1 MEHEFD
7 LFLVIPSKLDQD
19 TSCSHAFTTRT
30 ILIIMGFP
38 GFRSGQSKR
47 NINESRSTPT
57 SSFAALTP
65 DELEAH
71 MERARYG
78 SFELTDAVRPAY
90 DMQIVPKQ
98 GFKHDRY
105 SDPDCTTQIPVIL
118 ASASRERLFDLF
130 VDLVNSLGDVVNVVL
145 ETSHHGDTGEHQDY
159 IREHI
164 DMPVLTSLLYEFED
178 ILMNDGC
185 TGIAVVNPKRK
196 QEIQLDEH
204 KLLICYG
211 SPQEIYERILI
222 QHDVYP
228 DNEMRFITEGEHVH
242 SSSDRYIDV
251 FDSFQYRLGIDGAF
265 HDDTHF
271 ET

>member
-1 MEHEFD
+1 
-7 LFLVIPSKLDQD
+7 
-19 TSCSHAFTTRT
+19 
-30 ILIIMGFP
+30 
-38 GFRSGQSKR
+38 
-47 NINESRSTPT
+47 
-57 SSFAALTP
+57 
-65 DELEAH
+65 
-71 MERARYG
+71 
-78 SFELTDAVRPAY
+78 
-90 DMQIVPKQ
+90 
-98 GFKHDRY
+98 
-105 SDPDCTTQIPVIL
+105 
-118 ASASRERLFDLF
+118 
-130 VDLVNSLGDVVNVVL
+130 
-145 ETSHHGDTGEHQDY
+145 
-159 IREHI
+159 
-164 DMPVLTSLLYEFED
+164 
-178 ILMNDGC
+178 
-185 TGIAVVNPKRK
+185 VVNPKRK

>member
-1 MEHEFD
+1 
-7 LFLVIPSKLDQD
+7 
-19 TSCSHAFTTRT
+19 
-30 ILIIMGFP
+30 MGFP

-47 NINESRSTPT
+47 NISESRSTPT
-57 SSFAALTP
+57 SSFADLSP
-65 DELEAH
+65 DELEMH

-78 SFELTDAVRPAY
+78 SFELTDAIRPSY
-90 DMQIVPKQ
+90 DMKIVPKQ

-105 SDPDCTTQIPVIL
+105 SDPDSTSEIPVIL

-145 ETSHHGDTGEHQDY
+145 ESSHRGDTGEHQDH

-164 DMPVLTSLLYEFED
+164 DMPVLTSLLYDFED

-196 QEIQLDEH
+196 QEIQFDEH

-211 SPQEIYERILI
+211 SPQEVYERILI

-228 DNEMRFITEGEHVH
+228 DNQMRFITEGEHVH